1 MKKLYVAYGSNL
13 NIAQMALRCPTAH
26 IYGTGLLNNWELIYR
41 GSMTGSYATIRRRKG
56 SAVPVVVWS
65 IMENDEKSL
74 DIYEGYPRFYFKQ
87 NVMVDLPSGKKK
99 AMVYIMDLK
108 RKPGRPSQ
116 RYVESIREGYISNNL
131 DILYLERS
139 LTLNSQECKK
149 RRSVKRLLFR
159 QARSCSSLL
168 VCF

>member
-1 MKKLYVAYGSNL
+1 
-13 NIAQMALRCPTAH
+13 
-26 IYGTGLLNNWELIYR
+26 
-41 GSMTGSYATIRRRKG
+41 
-56 SAVPVVVWS
+56 
-65 IMENDEKSL
+65 MENDEKSL

-108 RKPGRPSQ
+108 RKPDRPSQ

-149 RRSVKRLLFR
+149 ETFCKTSLF
-159 QARSCSSLL
+159 
-168 VCF
+168 